1 MDAKSG
7 KFSLSGDITRSNPV
21 LCREYYVQD
30 GILVPRFSQSR
41 ARCKF
46 LAFYD
51 PFPVSNIP
59 RGVLGTR
66 VNPDSK
72 ILGYMWTG
80 PKFESDLL
88 KTNKD
93 VRSSAKSRNFTDVY
107 VMGRGG
113 KSIPPLTIDV
123 FERRTF
129 TFYKRP
135 TKDSRPQIKTK
146 TVSNLSQLYL
156 FVATYFNTLSILC

>member
-1 MDAKSG
+1 M
-7 KFSLSGDITRSNPV
+7 
-21 LCREYYVQD
+21 
-30 GILVPRFSQSR
+30 
-41 ARCKF
+41 
-46 LAFYD
+46 
-51 PFPVSNIP
+51 
-59 RGVLGTR
+59 
-66 VNPDSK
+66 NPDSK
-72 ILGYMWTG
+72 ISGYMWTG

-93 VRSSAKSRNFTDVY
+93 VGSSAKSRNFTDVY

-113 KSIPPLTIDV
+113 QVCLPSTIDV
-123 FERRTF
+123 FERRIF

-156 FVATYFNTLSILC
+156 SVATYFNTLMVTEQT

>member
-1 MDAKSG
+1 M
-7 KFSLSGDITRSNPV
+7 
-21 LCREYYVQD
+21 
-30 GILVPRFSQSR
+30 
-41 ARCKF
+41 
-46 LAFYD
+46 
-51 PFPVSNIP
+51 
-59 RGVLGTR
+59 
-66 VNPDSK
+66 NPDSK
-72 ILGYMWTG
+72 ISGYMWTG

-93 VRSSAKSRNFTDVY
+93 VGSSAKSRNFTDVY

-113 KSIPPLTIDV
+113 GASLPPPSTIDV

-156 FVATYFNTLSILC
+156 SVATYFNTLMMTEQT

>member
-1 MDAKSG
+1 
-7 KFSLSGDITRSNPV
+7 
-21 LCREYYVQD
+21 
-30 GILVPRFSQSR
+30 
-41 ARCKF
+41 
-46 LAFYD
+46 
-51 PFPVSNIP
+51 
-59 RGVLGTR
+59 
-66 VNPDSK
+66 
-72 ILGYMWTG
+72 MWTG

-93 VRSSAKSRNFTDVY
+93 VGSSAKSRNFTDVY

-113 KSIPPLTIDV
+113 GGQSAPPSTKDV

-156 FVATYFNTLSILC
+156 SVATYFNTLMMTEQT

>member
-1 MDAKSG
+1 M
-7 KFSLSGDITRSNPV
+7 
-21 LCREYYVQD
+21 
-30 GILVPRFSQSR
+30 
-41 ARCKF
+41 
-46 LAFYD
+46 
-51 PFPVSNIP
+51 
-59 RGVLGTR
+59 
-66 VNPDSK
+66 NPDSK
-72 ILGYMWTG
+72 IWGHMWTG

-93 VRSSAKSRNFTDVY
+93 VGSSAKSRNFTDVY

-113 KSIPPLTIDV
+113 GGQVCPSPTTLDV

-129 TFYKRP
+129 AFYKRP

-156 FVATYFNTLSILC
+156 SVATYFNTLMVTEQT

>member
-1 MDAKSG
+1 M
-7 KFSLSGDITRSNPV
+7 
-21 LCREYYVQD
+21 
-30 GILVPRFSQSR
+30 
-41 ARCKF
+41 
-46 LAFYD
+46 
-51 PFPVSNIP
+51 
-59 RGVLGTR
+59 
-66 VNPDSK
+66 NPDSK
-72 ILGYMWTG
+72 ISGYMWTG

-93 VRSSAKSRNFTDVY
+93 VGSSAKSRNFTDVY

-113 KSIPPLTIDV
+113 GASLPPPTPIDV

-156 FVATYFNTLSILC
+156 SVATYFNTLMMTEQT

>member
-1 MDAKSG
+1 M
-7 KFSLSGDITRSNPV
+7 
-21 LCREYYVQD
+21 
-30 GILVPRFSQSR
+30 
-41 ARCKF
+41 
-46 LAFYD
+46 
-51 PFPVSNIP
+51 
-59 RGVLGTR
+59 
-66 VNPDSK
+66 NPDSK
-72 ILGYMWTG
+72 ISGYMWTG

-93 VRSSAKSRNFTDVY
+93 VGSSAKSRNFTDVY

-113 KSIPPLTIDV
+113 GGGWPPPPPPPSTIDV

-156 FVATYFNTLSILC
+156 SVATYFNTLMVTEQT

>member
-1 MDAKSG
+1 M
-7 KFSLSGDITRSNPV
+7 
-21 LCREYYVQD
+21 
-30 GILVPRFSQSR
+30 
-41 ARCKF
+41 
-46 LAFYD
+46 
-51 PFPVSNIP
+51 
-59 RGVLGTR
+59 
-66 VNPDSK
+66 NPDSK
-72 ILGYMWTG
+72 ISGYMWTG

-93 VRSSAKSRNFTDVY
+93 VGSSAKSRNFTDVY

-113 KSIPPLTIDV
+113 GKSAPPSTIDV

-156 FVATYFNTLSILC
+156 SVATYFNTLMVTEQT

>member
-1 MDAKSG
+1 
-7 KFSLSGDITRSNPV
+7 
-21 LCREYYVQD
+21 
-30 GILVPRFSQSR
+30 
-41 ARCKF
+41 
-46 LAFYD
+46 
-51 PFPVSNIP
+51 
-59 RGVLGTR
+59 
-66 VNPDSK
+66 
-72 ILGYMWTG
+72 MWTG

-93 VRSSAKSRNFTDVY
+93 VGSSAKSRNFTDVY
-107 VMGRGG
+107 VMGRGRG
-113 KSIPPLTIDV
+113 QVCPPPSTIDV

-156 FVATYFNTLSILC
+156 SVATYFNTLMVTEQT

>member
-1 MDAKSG
+1 
-7 KFSLSGDITRSNPV
+7 
-21 LCREYYVQD
+21 
-30 GILVPRFSQSR
+30 
-41 ARCKF
+41 
-46 LAFYD
+46 
-51 PFPVSNIP
+51 
-59 RGVLGTR
+59 
-66 VNPDSK
+66 
-72 ILGYMWTG
+72 MWTG

-93 VRSSAKSRNFTDVY
+93 VGSSAKSRNFTAVY

-113 KSIPPLTIDV
+113 GGTSAPPPPPGGPSPSTIDV

-129 TFYKRP
+129 AFYKRP

-156 FVATYFNTLSILC
+156 SVATYFNTLMVTEQT

>member
-1 MDAKSG
+1 M
-7 KFSLSGDITRSNPV
+7 
-21 LCREYYVQD
+21 
-30 GILVPRFSQSR
+30 
-41 ARCKF
+41 
-46 LAFYD
+46 
-51 PFPVSNIP
+51 
-59 RGVLGTR
+59 
-66 VNPDSK
+66 NPDSK
-72 ILGYMWTG
+72 ISGYMWTG

-93 VRSSAKSRNFTDVY
+93 VGSSAKSRNFTDVY

-113 KSIPPLTIDV
+113 VQVCPPPAPIDV

-156 FVATYFNTLSILC
+156 SVATYFNTLMMTEQT